1 MAIINLAEKQAMNQL
16 QKINNQ
22 TTNQA
27 LELGEIEIVELDD
40 ADLLYVAGGVVIDVN
55 AGSINAKVNADFAEK

>member
-1 MAIINLAEKQAMNQL
+1 MAIINLAEKQAINQL
-16 QKINNQ
+16 EKINNQ

-40 ADLLYVAGGVVIDVN
+40 ADLLSVAGGIPGVKGLTVSAGNGKVDLDV
-55 AGSINAKVNADFAEK
+55 K